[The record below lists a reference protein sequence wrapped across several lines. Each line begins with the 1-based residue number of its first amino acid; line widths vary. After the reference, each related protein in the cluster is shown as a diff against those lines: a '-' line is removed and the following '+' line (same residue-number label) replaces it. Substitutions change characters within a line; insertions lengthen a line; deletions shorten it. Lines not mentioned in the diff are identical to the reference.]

1 MFVVQ
6 RSILYPKQVLGVI
19 EFNPL
24 EYTIE
29 CELVVL
35 TISAQNAAIEFRL
48 GVGKRDLWRG
58 IAADVSRDT

>member
-6 RSILYPKQVLGVI
+6 RSILYPKRALGVI
-19 EFNPL
+19 EFDPL

-35 TISAQNAAIEFRL
+35 TIGAQNAAAEVQRC
-48 GVGKRDLWRG
+48 GRRRG
-58 IAADVSRDT
+58 IAADVPRDT